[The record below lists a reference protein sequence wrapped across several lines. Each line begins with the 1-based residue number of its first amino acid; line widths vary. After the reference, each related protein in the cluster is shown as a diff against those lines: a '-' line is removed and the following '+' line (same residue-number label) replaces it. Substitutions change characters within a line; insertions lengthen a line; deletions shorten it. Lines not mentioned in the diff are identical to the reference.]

1 MAFRLFTCVLIV
13 LCGGL
18 TGYELRRRLSIRLR
32 SIEMI
37 RDYLRDV
44 RAYIS
49 HTGMSLDD
57 IAISLDNGAFS
68 NQFTVKTREYS
79 LYESFPSA
87 FANALKVNRR
97 LLCLTDNDIERI
109 GSCIQRVGCYDL
121 DGTLS
126 CLDFA
131 DEKIS
136 SFISG
141 ARRKCETDGKLY
153 ITVGSTCGAIAAL
166 IIL

>member
-13 LCGGL
+13 VCGGL

-57 IAISLDNGAFS
+57 IAISLDNGACR
-68 NQFTVKTREYS
+68 NS
-79 LYESFPSA
+79 LLILSRVLLGSETAFILPYRLAPSA
-87 FANALKVNRR
+87 GSLKAALSFCS
-97 LLCLTDNDIERI
+97 LHRI
-109 GSCIQRVGCYDL
+109 C
-121 DGTLS
+121 
-126 CLDFA
+126 
-131 DEKIS
+131 
-136 SFISG
+136 
-141 ARRKCETDGKLY
+141 KLY
-153 ITVGSTCGAIAAL
+153 IYY
-166 IIL
+166 IIEIIFCQAFQIFFTIY

>member
-13 LCGGL
+13 VCGGL

-57 IAISLDNGAFS
+57 IAISLDNGACRSPLLNVRGFCS
-68 NQFTVKTREYS
+68 GVRLHFVLSYRFTATTGS
-79 LYESFPSA
+79 LKVSFPD
-87 FANALKVNRR
+87 R
-97 LLCLTDNDIERI
+97 LRHCL
-109 GSCIQRVGCYDL
+109 
-121 DGTLS
+121 
-126 CLDFA
+126 
-131 DEKIS
+131 
-136 SFISG
+136 
-141 ARRKCETDGKLY
+141 
-153 ITVGSTCGAIAAL
+153 
-166 IIL
+166 